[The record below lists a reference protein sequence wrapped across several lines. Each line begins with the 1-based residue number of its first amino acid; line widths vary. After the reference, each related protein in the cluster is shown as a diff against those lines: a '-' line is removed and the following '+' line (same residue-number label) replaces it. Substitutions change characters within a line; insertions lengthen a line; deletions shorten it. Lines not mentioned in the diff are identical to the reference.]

1 MANEHYGRF
10 IEDAFVK
17 PIRSVLIVDDDYPTF
32 DEMLDL
38 EIAHTGEG
46 RPGRTPK
53 KWYDNPK
60 RIKAVIDSFRR
71 PERPMLVDIHDGR
84 NVDARGDAK
93 VAAHLHQSDLLVLDY
108 ELDKSK
114 PGDGQRAIDILR
126 SLMSN
131 DHFNLVVVHTS
142 EDLDTVYREI
152 IVGLLPPSP
161 DRTTPEETAAANDL
175 MADREEEDEDFAD
188 KIRASIARDQ
198 YLHARLYPDGY
209 SRIMSKAQQPYAD
222 FAGLATEAGWS
233 PDERRLILRH
243 MLKTFED
250 GVRNRMNPEAPQGM
264 KWSASGTKWVKTDS
278 IFIAFSEKAD
288 KDDLIGDLQ
297 TALEAW
303 NPEPSR
309 LFLAKLRAEMDEYGV
324 VAQSAALE
332 KRHALAHWYDRL
344 LKTSGAERRWLIAES
359 VGRHSDQ
366 LLHLIS
372 GRVERFATELV
383 DAEAAV
389 GDPNERSLHHFNI
402 DLSKEDIRKRAA
414 REHNAFVCS
423 KPPQGWHLTT
433 GHVLQIDD
441 DYWVCLTPACDL
453 VPSQGGER
461 AAAYGSRLPFVAV
474 KLHELRAGKA
484 LDVNSNLYIFLNFGE
499 EIKSFGFNSS
509 GKEGAAPQWRMLYA
523 EGRGVF
529 GEDRILKVAMMQ
541 PGKRRLIS
549 VVKSATIVSQL
560 RYEYALNLL
569 QKLGI
574 SLTRIGLDFVN

>member
-46 RPGRTPK
+46 RPDRTPK
-53 KWYDNPK
+53 KWYDNPD

-71 PERPMLVDIHDGR
+71 PERPMLVDIHDGT

-108 ELDKSK
+108 ELDKTR

-126 SLMSN
+126 SLMAN

-142 EDLDTVYREI
+142 ENLETVYREI
-152 IVGLLPPSP
+152 IVGLLPPSI
-161 DRTTPEETAAANDL
+161 DQL
-175 MADREEEDEDFAD
+175 SEEEAVSVQGLIGDQEDADEEFDA
-188 KIRASIARDQ
+188 KIRAALARDQ
-198 YLHARLYPDGY
+198 YLHSRLFPDAYTRVMAKGH
-209 SRIMSKAQQPYAD
+209 QPYTQYFEIAQ
-222 FAGLATEAGWS
+222 AAGWDS
-233 PDERRLILRH
+233 DQRKLVLRH
-243 MLKTFED
+243 FLLAEEARFR
-250 GVRNRMNPEAPQGM
+250 GRMHPQAPAGM
-264 KWSASGTKWVKTDS
+264 KWSMSGTKWVRTDS

-288 KDDLIGDLQ
+288 KDDLLGDLQ
-297 TALEAW
+297 KALEAW

-332 KRHALAHWYDRL
+332 RRHALAHWYARL
-344 LKTSGAERRWLIAES
+344 LRATGAERRWLIAES

-366 LLHLIS
+366 LLHQIS
-372 GRVERFATELV
+372 GRVERFAMDLIE
-383 DAEAAV
+383 AEATV
-389 GDPNERSLHHFNI
+389 CNPDERCHEHFDI
-402 DLSKEDIRKRAA
+402 DLTKDENKKRAV

-423 KPPQGWHLTT
+423 KPPRGWHLTT
-433 GHVLQIDD
+433 GHVLRIDE

-453 VPSQGGER
+453 VPSQSGER
-461 AAAYGSRLPFVAV
+461 AATFGSRLPFMAV
-474 KLHELRAGKA
+474 KLHPVRNGKA
-484 LDVNSNLYIFLNFGE
+484 PDMNSNLFIFLNIGE
-499 EIKSFGFNSS
+499 EIKGFGFNVS
-509 GKEGAAPQWRMLYA
+509 GKEGSAPQWRTLYA
-523 EGRGVF
+523 ENRGIF
-529 GEDRILKVAMMQ
+529 ADDLTLKIAVMQ
-541 PGKRRLIS
+541 PGRRRLIS

-569 QKLGI
+569 QKFGA
-574 SLTRIGLDFVN
+574 SMTRIGLDFAN